1 MLELRIA
8 TQSAWLDC
16 VLDNFERFLID
27 HASCERK
34 ASATGLAFVS
44 RYPDRPELVRVM
56 LEFAQE
62 ELEHFYRVYLAMER
76 RGLLLESDR
85 IDEYVVALRSR
96 CRKGGVDGLVD
107 SLLVA
112 GIVEARSCERLLM
125 VANALAPDVPEK
137 ELYLDLAR
145 AEARHHGLFFRLAA
159 RYGDSGVQARA
170 DELLDFEAT
179 VVARQ
184 PLEPRVH

>member
-1 MLELRIA
+1 MLELRVKTDA
-8 TQSAWLDC
+8 AWLKC
-16 VLDNFERFLID
+16 ALENFDRFLID

-44 RYPDRPELVRVM
+44 RYPDRPELVKVM

-76 RGLLLESDR
+76 RGLLLESDQK
-85 IDEYVVALRSR
+85 DEYVVALRSQ
-96 CRKGGVDGLVD
+96 CRKGGVPGLVD
-107 SLLVA
+107 ALLVA

-125 VANALAPDVPEK
+125 VANGLPEESPEK
-137 ELYLDLAR
+137 EMYLDLAR

-159 RYGDSGVQARA
+159 KYGGPEVQTRA
-170 DELLDFEAT
+170 DELLDFEAS
-179 VVARQ
+179 VIVGR